1 MGHPWSCPLFL
12 GLGQALSEADPEMRI
27 HVHVIQPGEEG
38 SGGIQP
44 LQASGK
50 VSWGLQERTT
60 EWLIIAEIHS
70 LSVLGASE
78 VCWEGFAPGLS
89 LSFGWA
95 GHPGGCLSHS
105 RSLQSQLLS
114 PCGLFLRVCVPS
126 YKDTFYWV

>member
-1 MGHPWSCPLFL
+1 MI
-12 GLGQALSEADPEMRI
+12 I

-44 LQASGK
+44 LQASGR

-78 VCWEGFAPGLS
+78 VVGKALLPAS

-95 GHPGGCLSHS
+95 GRPGGCLSGSH
-105 RSLQSQLLS
+105 SLQSQLLS
-114 PCGLFLRVCVPS
+114 PCGFFLHVCVPS